1 MKAKEARPKPESFK
15 RPESV
20 LVVVYTLPGE
30 VLLLQRAD
38 STGAWQSVT
47 GSMHWD
53 ETQPVDTARRE
64 LFEETGLS
72 ADAGELQDWQQTNRY
87 PIHPLWKPR
96 YDPQQT
102 HNLEHV
108 FTFALQQPVD
118 ITVNPAEHSTYRW
131 LSFSEALA
139 LVRFETNKVVITA
152 LMNGDAPVLGSD

>member
-1 MKAKEARPKPESFK
+1 MTAKEARRKPESFK

-20 LVVVYTLPGE
+20 LVVVYTVQGE

-53 ETQPVDTARRE
+53 ETEPVVTARRE
-64 LFEETGLS
+64 LIEETGLS
-72 ADAGELQDWQQTNRY
+72 AATGELQDWRQTNRY

-108 FTFALQQPVD
+108 FSFALKQAVD
-118 ITVNPAEHSTYRW
+118 VTVNPVEHGDYRW
-131 LSFSEALA
+131 LPYAEALA
-139 LVRFETNKVVITA
+139 LVRFETNKAAIQA
-152 LMNGDAPVLGSD
+152 LMNGEAPVVVSG